1 MDDESH
7 IGFVDTHAKGIR
19 CHHHPH
25 LIPLPVSL
33 SLVFYDAVEACM
45 IEGGGDT
52 RLIQQVGKLLG
63 AFPAAG
69 IDDGC
74 AFHAVQDMQQL
85 LALVVGFSHHIGLAE
100 LASFSWISCTTA
112 GVAVAVRAST
122 GA

>member
-1 MDDESH
+1 
-7 IGFVDTHAKGIR
+7 
-19 CHHHPH
+19 
-25 LIPLPVSL
+25 
-33 SLVFYDAVEACM
+33 M

-85 LALVVGFSHHIGLAE
+85 LTLVVGFSHHIGEVGSFEGHSKNFETSRTSRASQLFLDILYDGGGGCGGKGQHWGMRCE
-100 LASFSWISCTTA
+100 LADF
-112 GVAVAVRAST
+112 GNL
-122 GA
+122 